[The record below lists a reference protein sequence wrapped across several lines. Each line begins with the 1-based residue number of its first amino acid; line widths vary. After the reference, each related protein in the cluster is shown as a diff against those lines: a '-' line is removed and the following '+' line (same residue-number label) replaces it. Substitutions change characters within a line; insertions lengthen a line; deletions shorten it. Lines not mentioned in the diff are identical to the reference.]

1 MYLYRCCVAYLER
14 RCLWL
19 AHCEVADSTEHF
31 SKALLT
37 FAASRPV
44 LPHQMCATGRG
55 LPQIQIWLPVPCS
68 TLAGG
73 SCTTATCCS
82 KTCVGFGDCG
92 AEALVSTPA
101 STSCG
106 SAGDDCGDL
115 SWRQCFDLFCV
126 KRFVRILLGCR
137 CVLESASFDTL
148 TSPSFWGVLGEKK
161 WTMYIYTH
169 LFDAKWKDSQCLE
182 GGANALWMIKW
193 YSY

>member
-1 MYLYRCCVAYLER
+1 MCNGEGVTPDPN
-14 RCLWL
+14 L
-19 AHCEVADSTEHF
+19 AS
-31 SKALLT
+31 
-37 FAASRPV
+37 
-44 LPHQMCATGRG
+44 
-55 LPQIQIWLPVPCS
+55 VPCS

-126 KRFVRILLGCR
+126 KRFVRILFGCR

-148 TSPSFWGVLGEKK
+148 TSHHFGECWGKK
-161 WTMYIYTH
+161 MDYVYLNMCIYIYIYLMQNERIH
-169 LFDAKWKDSQCLE
+169 NVGKEAPMHYE
-182 GGANALWMIKW
+182 
-193 YSY
+193 